1 MYLVRMAIADT
12 ETEPAPTRASA
23 QRLRALAHPLRWKLL
38 DILSSEGEATATRCS
53 QLLGESVASCAYHL
67 GILGKY
73 GYLERVPDVTGRERP
88 WREVDQTQDLSAASP
103 ELEDQLASV
112 AAVDAFLDHEF
123 EQMKARLRLQST
135 EPEEWVKASS
145 SGGSTMW
152 VTADELAAIRDE
164 MMALL
169 LRHDERSSD
178 PSLRPAGAR
187 HARVFFSTSVRPSQ

>member
-1 MYLVRMAIADT
+1 VT
-12 ETEPAPTRASA
+12 ETDTPIRASA

-38 DILSSEGEATATRCS
+38 DVLSSEGEATATRCS

-73 GYLERVPDVTGRERP
+73 GYLERVPDVAGRERP
-88 WREVDQTQDLSAASP
+88 WREIDQTQDLSAASP
-103 ELEDQLASV
+103 ELEDQLASE
-112 AAVDAFLDHEF
+112 AAFEAFLDHEF
-123 EQMKARLRLQST
+123 EQMKARLRAQAS
-135 EPEEWVKASS
+135 EPEEWAMASA

-152 VTADELAAIRDE
+152 VTADELAAIKDE

-169 LRHDERSSD
+169 LRHTERSTD

-187 HARVFFSTSVRPSQ
+187 HARVFFSTTVRPSR